1 MSLFVADLAF
11 GPTPQLKTARVR
23 TLAASV
29 ASPLA
34 GMIILSKRKKAAT
47 A

>member
-1 MSLFVADLAF
+1 MLLFLANLAF
-11 GPTPQLKTARVR
+11 GPTPQLEKARIG

-29 ASPLA
+29 APALA
-34 GMIILSKRKKAAT
+34 GTIILSKRKKAAT